1 MHLDFYAAFDLY
13 YDCKSVSDDIIYD
26 GTGRKSTDDFAV
38 IVNFYSD
45 FRCFR
50 IYGTWNAEGQ
60 ENHFCWYLC
69 IVVSLYKHFCYISK
83 MEECK

>member
-38 IVNFYSD
+38 IID
-45 FRCFR
+45 FFSNIRRFR

-60 ENHFCWYLC
+60 EKHFCW
-69 IVVSLYKHFCYISK
+69 
-83 MEECK
+83 

>member
-13 YDCKSVSDDIIYD
+13 YDCKSVSDDNNHKN
-26 GTGRKSTDDFAV
+26 TARESTDDFAV
-38 IVNFYSD
+38 IVNFYGD